1 MKKGLILS
9 GLVILLSAC
18 WSFAQNDAH
27 FSLFE
32 YSQNV
37 YNPGAAGANNAMCVT
52 SIHRQ
57 QWVGFEEGRPMTT
70 IFTFDMPIKD
80 ICGVGASVLQETI
93 GSQNDVSFM
102 INGAYRH
109 EFSFGILGAGLSLG
123 LLNRSIDG
131 DWRTP
136 ESLEGNPVYSDSYIP
151 HKDSKATFDMHLG
164 ATLYGKDFWA
174 GLSVSHLTRPKINFN
189 GVENP
194 TYIARH
200 YYIVGGYNLSLPNPS
215 SDLLFSGMA
224 VYAST
229 FEFQVNVKYLYEKK
243 FWGGL
248 SYRFSDAIVPMIGV
262 HLAAGISIGYSY
274 DIPLGTNSYK
284 YNTGSHE
291 IMVRYCFNVSKNNNM
306 GRYRSV
312 RRL

>member
-1 MKKGLILS
+1 MRKVVILS
-9 GLVILLSAC
+9 GLLILLSAC

-27 FSLFE
+27 YSLFE

-37 YNPGAAGANNAMCVT
+37 YNPGAAGANNAMCIT
-52 SIHRQ
+52 SMHRQ
-57 QWVGFEEGRPMTT
+57 QWVGFKGRPQTT

-80 ICGVGASVLQETI
+80 FLGLGAVVMQEKI

-109 EFSFGILGAGLSLG
+109 EFDFGILGAGVSLG
-123 LLNRSIDG
+123 LLNRNIDG
-131 DWRTP
+131 DWKTP
-136 ESLEGNPVYSDSYIP
+136 ESLEGTPVYTDTYIP
-151 HKDSKATFDMHLG
+151 HKDSKATFDMHFG

-174 GLSVSHLTRPKINFN
+174 GISVSHLTKPYINYD
-189 GVENP
+189 GVENA

-200 YYIVGGYNLSLPNPS
+200 YYIAGGYNWTLPNPS
-215 SDLLFSGMA
+215 SDLLFSAMA

-229 FEFQVNVKYLYEKK
+229 FEFQINAKYLYEKK
-243 FWGGL
+243 FWAGL
-248 SYRFSDAIVPMIGV
+248 SYRYSDAIVPMLGV
-262 HLAAGISIGYSY
+262 HLACGISIGYSY
-274 DIPLGTNSYK
+274 DIPIGGNTYK
-284 YNTGSHE
+284 YNSGSHE
-291 IMVRYCFNVSKNNNM
+291 IMVRYCFNVAKNNNM